1 MSFADAIEHFRTFQH
16 RVKEL
21 AREKQELEKTR
32 AEQAQIAQE
41 QAVKALSLLRQAAR
55 LEQQRQEQ
63 EKVAERQAAVEARQ
77 RATDQRQA
85 KTEAKQ
91 RRTAAI
97 QCGPKWV
104 LNAIF
109 VGLPPVISAKH
120 SFGVTLENTMAAIK
134 ITSTLASIG
143 KACPVESKGLLLS
156 SFSETA
162 DTLASVS
169 SDDIVPA
176 VVEVQPS
183 TAIPTQTKPAVN
195 CTWLKKTWKRASKFC
210 ELIGANVQAIG
221 KKRETRS
228 TYNVVA
234 TSQSRAS
241 LRELTVEEAAAW
253 DAFMALSN
261 SLNSDV
267 LSRLDR
273 DMADIFELVQPDVLT
288 EFDSCINFLMA
299 QSNKEFT
306 SGKFWFRVPPTPAEL
321 ALITSLGF
329 DAYMEDATKRGQVVP
344 PNLVAGYL
352 KRVLLKVHD
361 GVVTP
366 TMQAFIA
373 EIQQTP
379 DSTESIVRLLKL
391 NTGRH
396 HIVTAMSR
404 LACKI
409 LQGDVA
415 LSTELAAVMHIT
427 NVNLSDAHTAFM
439 AKPSAK
445 ARGAAELNDMNAA
458 ALKEFNDGMRKWN
471 EVVAWIYLNPET
483 FA

>member
-1 MSFADAIEHFRTFQH
+1 MSFTAATSNLRNFQR

-32 AEQAQIAQE
+32 AEQAKIAQE
-41 QAVKALSLLRQAAR
+41 QTVRALSLLRQAAR
-55 LEQQRQEQ
+55 LEQQRREQ
-63 EKVAERQAAVEARQ
+63 EKVAEYQAAVEARQ
-77 RATDQRQA
+77 RATEKRQA
-85 KTEAKQ
+85 KTELKQ
-91 RRTAAI
+91 KRTAAV
-97 QCGPKWV
+97 QSDPKWV
-104 LNAIF
+104 LKAIL

-120 SFGVTLENTMAAIK
+120 SFGVTLENTLSAITV
-134 ITSTLASIG
+134 TSSIANIA
-143 KACPVESKGLLLS
+143 KACPVESKGLLLHS
-156 SFSETA
+156 LRETA
-162 DTLASVS
+162 DPLPSVS
-169 SDDIVPA
+169 VDVPA

-183 TAIPTQTKPAVN
+183 TAIPTQTKPGVN

-210 ELIGANVQAIG
+210 GLIGANVQAIG

-261 SLNSDV
+261 SLNSTV

-273 DMADIFELVQPDVLT
+273 DKADIFELVQPDVLT
-288 EFDSCINFLMA
+288 EFDFCINFLMG

-306 SGKFWFRVPPTPAEL
+306 SGKFWFRVPPTAAEL
-321 ALITSLGF
+321 ELITSLGF
-329 DAYMEDATKRGQVVP
+329 DAYMAEATKRGQVVP

-352 KRVLLKVHD
+352 KWVLLKVHD

-379 DSTESIVRLLKL
+379 DS
-391 NTGRH
+391 
-396 HIVTAMSR
+396 
-404 LACKI
+404 
-409 LQGDVA
+409 
-415 LSTELAAVMHIT
+415 
-427 NVNLSDAHTAFM
+427 
-439 AKPSAK
+439 
-445 ARGAAELNDMNAA
+445 
-458 ALKEFNDGMRKWN
+458 
-471 EVVAWIYLNPET
+471 
-483 FA
+483 

>member
-1 MSFADAIEHFRTFQH
+1 MSFADATENLRNLQR

-41 QAVKALSLLRQAAR
+41 QAVMALSLLRQAAR
-55 LEQQRQEQ
+55 LEKQRREQQ
-63 EKVAERQAAVEARQ
+63 KVAECQAAVEARQ
-77 RATDQRQA
+77 RATEKRQA
-85 KTEAKQ
+85 KTEVKQ

-97 QCGPKWV
+97 QRDPKWV
-104 LNAIF
+104 LKTIF
-109 VGLPPVISAKH
+109 VGLPSVISAKH
-120 SFGVTLENTMAAIK
+120 SFGVTLENTMSTIMA
-134 ITSTLASIG
+134 TSSFEIIA
-143 KACPVESKGLLLS
+143 KACPVERKGQLLS

-162 DTLASVS
+162 DTLASTLS
-169 SDDIVPA
+169 QQLWKSKLQMQSTPK
-176 VVEVQPS
+176 PS
-183 TAIPTQTKPAVN
+183 KS
-195 CTWLKKTWKRASKFC
+195 WKRASKFC
-210 ELIGANVQAIG
+210 EMIGANVQAIG

-228 TYNVVA
+228 TYTVVT

-261 SLNSDV
+261 SLNSTV

-273 DMADIFELVQPDVLT
+273 DKADIFELVQPDVLT
-288 EFDSCINFLMA
+288 DFDSCINFLMA
-299 QSNKEFT
+299 QSKKGQYNFKFT
-306 SGKFWFRVPPTPAEL
+306 SGQFWFRVPPTPAEL
-321 ALITSLGF
+321 ELITNLGF
-329 DAYMEDATKRGQVVP
+329 DAYMTEATKRGQVVP

-352 KRVLLKVHD
+352 KRLLLKVHD

-366 TMQAFIA
+366 SMQAFIA
-373 EIQQTP
+373 EMQPTP

-391 NTGRH
+391 NTGRR
-396 HIVTAMSR
+396 HIVMAMSR

-427 NVNLSDAHTAFM
+427 NVNLSDAHTAFL
-439 AKPSAK
+439 AKPLAK
-445 ARGAAELNDMNAA
+445 ARGAAELDDMNAA

-471 EVVAWIYLNPET
+471 KVVAWIYLNPET

>member
-1 MSFADAIEHFRTFQH
+1 MSFADATQNLRNFQR

-21 AREKQELEKTR
+21 AREKQELEKTH
-32 AEQAQIAQE
+32 AEQTQIAQE
-41 QAVKALSLLRQAAR
+41 QAVRALSLLRQAAR
-55 LEQQRQEQ
+55 LEQQRREQ
-63 EKVAERQAAVEARQ
+63 QKVTEYQAAVEARQ
-77 RATDQRQA
+77 RATEQRQA
-85 KTEAKQ
+85 KTEIKQ
-91 RRTAAI
+91 KRMAATH
-97 QCGPKWV
+97 CDPKWV
-104 LNAIF
+104 LKAIF
-109 VGLPPVISAKH
+109 VGLAPVISAKH
-120 SFGVTLENTMAAIK
+120 SFGVTLENTMSAIMATNSFE
-134 ITSTLASIG
+134 IVA
-143 KACPVESKGLLLS
+143 KACPVERTGLLLS
-156 SFSETA
+156 SFA

-176 VVEVQPS
+176 VVEVEPS
-183 TAIPTQTKPAVN
+183 TAIPTQTKPGVN
-195 CTWLKKTWKRASKFC
+195 CTWLKKSWKRASKFC
-210 ELIGANVQAIG
+210 ELIGASVQAIG

-228 TYNVVA
+228 TYTVV
-234 TSQSRAS
+234 TTTQSRAS
-241 LRELTVEEAAAW
+241 LRELTMEEAVAW

-261 SLNSDV
+261 SLNSTV
-267 LSRLDR
+267 ISRLDLEK
-273 DMADIFELVQPDVLT
+273 ADIFELVQTDVLT

-299 QSNKEFT
+299 QSKKEFT

-329 DAYMEDATKRGQVVP
+329 DAYMADATKRGQAVP

-352 KRVLLKVHD
+352 KRLLLKVHD

-366 TMQAFIA
+366 SMQAFIA
-373 EIQQTP
+373 EMQPTP
-379 DSTESIVRLLKL
+379 NSTESIVRLLKL
-391 NTGRH
+391 NPGRH

-404 LACKI
+404 LACKM

-427 NVNLSDAHTAFM
+427 NVNLSDAHTAFL
-439 AKPSAK
+439 AKPLAK

-471 EVVAWIYLNPET
+471 EVVAWIYLNPEM